1 LRTAD
6 LVAQHPPGMVL
17 STLLAYIAVYVFLL
31 SAYVLVLMYMAQHPA
46 MPTPNAPQSAKPGMP
61 IGGPA

>member
-1 LRTAD
+1 
-6 LVAQHPPGMVL
+6 MVL
-17 STLLAYIAVYVFLL
+17 GTLLAYLTVYVFLL

-46 MPTPNAPQSAKPGMP
+46 MTTAHTPQSPKAATP